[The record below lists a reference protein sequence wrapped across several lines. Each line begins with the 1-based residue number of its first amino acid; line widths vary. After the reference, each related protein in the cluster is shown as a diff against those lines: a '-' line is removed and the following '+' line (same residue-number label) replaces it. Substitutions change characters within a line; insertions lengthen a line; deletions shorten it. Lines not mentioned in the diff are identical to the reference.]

1 MSGHAHGEGEAEQS
15 VLTGLKLAV
24 ELSLVILVVE
34 AAGAYF
40 SRSLSLTVDAVHNI
54 PDILAFLISWSAIRT
69 SSEGATGRYTFG
81 THRFETFAGL
91 FNAILVL
98 ATGIGFGYEA
108 TVTLLSRGSFE
119 GPVVPIW
126 ILAVALPTLLLRTVN
141 LSVLRRVPGRVR
153 DLNLRSVVVHLASD
167 VAITGA
173 LIVAGVVLVL
183 RPGLFAA
190 DEVAA
195 LAIAAILVYESIP
208 LFRDASDILTER
220 TPRGIS
226 VDEIAA
232 VALKVP
238 GVAGIHDIHV
248 WSVCSS
254 LVVLTAHVD
263 VPDLTMSQSMEVLS
277 ELRSRIEQE
286 FGIAH
291 STLELEGP
299 RSGAPR
305 PPPHAAA

>member
-1 MSGHAHGEGEAEQS
+1 MSGHAHGEGEAEQA
-15 VLTGLKLAV
+15 VLTGLRLAV
-24 ELSLVILVVE
+24 QLSIVIFVIE

-40 SRSLSLTVDAVHNI
+40 SRSLSLTVDAVHNL
-54 PDILAFLISWSAIRT
+54 PDILAFVLSWSAIRA
-69 SSEGATGRYTFG
+69 SSEGATDRYTFG
-81 THRFETFAGL
+81 AHRFETFAGL

-108 TVTLLSRGSFE
+108 TVALLSRGTFA
-119 GPVVPIW
+119 GPIVPIW
-126 ILAVALPTLLLRTVN
+126 ILAVALPTLVLRAVN

-183 RPGLFAA
+183 RPALFAA

-195 LAIAAILVYESIP
+195 LAIAAILVYEAVP

-226 VDEIAA
+226 VDRIAA

-263 VPDLTMSQSMEVLS
+263 VPDITMSQSMEVLS
-277 ELRSRIEQE
+277 ELRKRIEEE

-291 STLELEGP
+291 STFELE
-299 RSGAPR
+299 APR
-305 PPPHAAA
+305 AGPSLPRPAPT